1 MCRSDSQWRSNIV
14 FRSSEMLKVEE
25 ILPFS
30 SLQCLK
36 MKRSHACSHV
46 LSLPVTVNSL
56 LLLGKPC
63 LHQLTVESETWDLS
77 VNKDEDTDIST
88 NERPDVMLAGFGSLE
103 NTPNTKSLFF
113 FFLSW
118 TLLSFCHSRDNWPD
132 YTSAVVLHQAA
143 ARSTTEESGRIS
155 VHGNKKNRGCV
166 EEKSCSLR
174 EEKEILEL
182 QELIRVSCM
191 LEWDKRRET
200 PQSLNIRRDFH
211 CLPL

>member
-1 MCRSDSQWRSNIV
+1 
-14 FRSSEMLKVEE
+14 MLKVEE

-63 LHQLTVESETWDLS
+63 LHQLTVESETWELS

-88 NERPDVMLAGFGSLE
+88 NDRPDVMLAGFGSLE

-113 FFLSW
+113 FFYHEHYYPFV
-118 TLLSFCHSRDNWPD
+118 TAGI
-132 YTSAVVLHQAA
+132 T
-143 ARSTTEESGRIS
+143 GRIIHLRS
-155 VHGNKKNRGCV
+155 SYIRQQPGPPLRRVEGLVCTEIKKTEDV
-166 EEKSCSLR
+166 L
-174 EEKEILEL
+174 
-182 QELIRVSCM
+182 
-191 LEWDKRRET
+191 KRRAAHSERKKKYW
-200 PQSLNIRRDFH
+200 SCRN
-211 CLPL
+211 